1 MSSQHT
7 VLRKLRL
14 SQPEKLT
21 QKDVAEGA
29 GISQGNYSKKEK
41 GDISITLQDLEKL
54 AKFYGVPTW
63 QILQGN
69 TTNSHDP
76 EPENDNGNGEMMKRI
91 IELTDVIVSLNKMID
106 KKDTEIEKLKKEIE
120 RGK

>member
-1 MSSQHT
+1 MSSQHS
-7 VLRKLRL
+7 VLRQLRL

-41 GDISITLQDLEKL
+41 GDVAITLTDLERL
-54 AKFYGVPTW
+54 AKFYGVPAW

-69 TTNSHDP
+69 TANSNQ
-76 EPENDNGNGEMMKRI
+76 EPETDNGNGEMMKRI
-91 IELTDVIVSLNKMID
+91 IELTDVITTLNKLIN
-106 KKDTEIEKLKKEIE
+106 KKDVEIEKLKQEIE
-120 RGK
+120 RRGE